1 MDKNASIFDRSRT
14 MIDNTLAEGSS
25 EVFTDKEQNEETLAK
40 IEAQGKNNFKKT
52 NFIQRKDTSKNLQF
66 IKQKSAINFKET
78 QQSDEELAVLYYI
91 ANLLLLNH
99 NEMVKLLCEQS
110 FIAMNK
116 ASSMFKANIR
126 KYLAYALLNS
136 A

>member
-1 MDKNASIFDRSRT
+1 

-78 QQSDEELAVLYYI
+78 QQSDEELAVLYYL
-91 ANLLLLNH
+91 ANLLLLDQH
-99 NEMVKLLCEQS
+99 KVV
-110 FIAMNK
+110 
-116 ASSMFKANIR
+116 
-126 KYLAYALLNS
+126 
-136 A
+136 